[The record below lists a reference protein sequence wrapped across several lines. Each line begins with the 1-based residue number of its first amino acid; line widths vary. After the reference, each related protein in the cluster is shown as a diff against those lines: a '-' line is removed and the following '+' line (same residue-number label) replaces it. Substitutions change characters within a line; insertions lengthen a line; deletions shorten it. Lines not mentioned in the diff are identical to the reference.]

1 MISSNATR
9 CLAVL
14 TLLTPT
20 AAIAH
25 HSLAA
30 FNANE
35 IAELEGEV
43 TDVFWR
49 NPHVRL
55 TVRAEDEA
63 GDERIWT
70 VEGASVNA
78 MERAGISQAIVGVG
92 DFVSLV
98 GHPSN
103 STDAMVRPIYLELA
117 DGQAFVL
124 DEDSAR
130 AYGLASDATRVVQ
143 TGNASNAATAE
154 DLQTESIFRVWTN
167 RDRHWIRD
175 ARSWW
180 AREHP
185 LTASARAALA
195 EWDEETDDYASQCIP
210 AGLPEAMLMP
220 FPIEFIDRGDTIV
233 LNIEEWDNS
242 RTIYLDAD
250 PDADADYSR
259 LGYSVGRWEG
269 DTLHVETKRIN
280 YPYFNDQGIPQTE
293 AVEIV
298 EAFTLSENNTR
309 LDWTA
314 TLTDPGTFT
323 EPVALPEMHWDW
335 IPGQEIKPY
344 NCVVDEGGQRGPG
357 GPPR

>member
-1 MISSNATR
+1 MYSNNTTSS
-9 CLAVL
+9 LAVL
-14 TLLTPT
+14 LSILPAT
-20 AAIAH
+20 ALAH
-25 HSLAA
+25 HSLLA
-30 FNANE
+30 FDSSQ
-35 IAELEGEV
+35 IAEFEGEV
-43 TDVFWR
+43 EDVFWR
-49 NPHVRL
+49 NPHARI
-55 TVRAEDEA
+55 TVRAEDEG

-78 MERAGISQAIVGVG
+78 MERAGINQAVVGVG
-92 DFVSLV
+92 DQVSLA

-103 STDAMVRPIYLELA
+103 STEGMVRPVLLTLA
-117 DGQAFVL
+117 DGQSFVL
-124 DEDSAR
+124 DEDSAV
-130 AYGLASDATRVVQ
+130 AFGLASAASRVVQ
-143 TGNASNAATAE
+143 TGNASSTATAA
-154 DLQTESIFRVWTN
+154 DLEAEGIFRVWTN

-175 ARSWW
+175 ARNWW

-185 LTASARAALA
+185 LTASARVALT
-195 EWDEETDDYASQCIP
+195 EWDEETDDYAAQCIP

-220 FPIEFIDRGDTIV
+220 FPIEFIDQGDTIV

-250 PDADADYSR
+250 PDAEVEYTR

-269 DTLHVETKRIN
+269 DTLHVETKRVN
-280 YPYFNDQGIPQTE
+280 YPYFNDQGIPQTD

-298 EAFTLSENNTR
+298 EAFTLSENDTR

-335 IPGQEIKPY
+335 IPGQAIKPY
-344 NCVVDEGGQRGPG
+344 NCVVDEGGQRRPG